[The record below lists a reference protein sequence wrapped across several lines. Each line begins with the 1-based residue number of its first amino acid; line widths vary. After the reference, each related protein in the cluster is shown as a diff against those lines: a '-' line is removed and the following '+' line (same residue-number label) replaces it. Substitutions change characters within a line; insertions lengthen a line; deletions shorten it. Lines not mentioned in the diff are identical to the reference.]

1 MNYLGIELKGIS
13 SLFDEK
19 ININNWQ
26 KINES
31 DLEMNGKHKGIG
43 FIEYAKEKNELYN
56 IYQILSGKYKGKK
69 LLILNFL
76 YLEK

>member
-13 SLFDEK
+13 TLFDEK

-43 FIEYAKEKNELYN
+43 FIEYAKEK
-56 IYQILSGKYKGKK
+56 K
-69 LLILNFL
+69 
-76 YLEK
+76 